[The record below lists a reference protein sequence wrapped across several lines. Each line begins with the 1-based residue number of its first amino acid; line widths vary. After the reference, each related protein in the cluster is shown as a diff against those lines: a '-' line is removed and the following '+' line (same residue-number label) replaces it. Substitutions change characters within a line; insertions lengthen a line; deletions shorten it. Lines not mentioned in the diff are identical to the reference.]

1 MILPLCHKMSPQIH
15 FGKLVFPI
23 EKAYLYTMG
32 KDMIIETLRSQLEA
46 SNMTIRQMSST
57 IDNLQQTISDL
68 RKTVANLESLLKE
81 RVIKEKLTK

>member
-1 MILPLCHKMSPQIH
+1 MPLCHKMAPQIH

-23 EKAYLYTMG
+23 EKAYLYTIG

-46 SNMTIRQMSST
+46 SNVTIRQMSST

-68 RKTVANLESLLKE
+68 CKTVANLESLFKE
-81 RVIKEKLTK
+81 RVTTETLTR